1 MEVNFENSEIQRIIY
16 QEDGFIINT
25 KKESNTILYKELL
38 DIEHKEYES
47 DEDFNSGVAG
57 LLSSLIG
64 VGLTGDATGLVAGPA
79 GFGVLKFFYFVH
91 DLFVD
96 KKCSLVFKLALKK
109 NIAFVGENDSY
120 LQYREDI
127 IEHYNKYF
135 NKFLDI
141 QNKIFE
147 NWKGTLQ
154 KYDKYLSLSETL
166 SLAKN
171 PSKIILSDDL
181 RRSGCFYESTYKK
194 VDTYFKNKYSFNSE
208 RISHNDDYIL
218 RNRGNHY
225 LKTLIDSQKM
235 SVLVDEDA
243 TLINAGAGSGKTT
256 TILHKIIHLLEK
268 KLCKS
273 NEILILAYNN
283 DVQKELKNKVK
294 SIKNINIKDE
304 IKELPENNI
313 HTFHAFGRKQL
324 KNKKVLESLK
334 TVSKSEEEAEEK
346 KVKIID
352 DIINIL
358 FNEEKFKKDLISYF
372 SEYFFTY
379 KDLFQDIETYSD
391 YIKYIRNIKQKTLK
405 GDWVR
410 SFEEVEIS
418 NYLYLNGI
426 KYEYE
431 KKYEGK
437 HDFKSLHNE
446 VDNKTKNQQKVKEL
460 YKGEYHP
467 DFYLTDYDIYLEHFA
482 LNKNNEAPSFFKN
495 KDGYYQQY
503 LKKKELHKIN
513 KTKLITTYSW
523 QKQEGI
529 LATSLEKQLK
539 KFSVKYKRLKD
550 SEIMLKFIKTKKIN
564 NFSILIST
572 FLSHYK
578 SNELTTDD
586 VKKKI
591 ILIKGSNNQKRAW
604 IFIYLFKKIYDK
616 YHQRL
621 KDENSI
627 DYDDMIIDG
636 RKGIINEGY
645 KYILVDEFQD
655 ISQARSKLLQKIQI
669 ENKAKLY
676 CVGDDWQAI
685 YQFAGGDI
693 SIFTKDF
700 EKEYGA
706 FERVDI
712 DRTFRFGKKINL
724 ITSNF
729 IQKNPNQLRKK
740 IYSSNKSH
748 DGLVVVYHY
757 NKFSEVV
764 KKIMQTEKQSKTYI
778 LGRYNLNHYD
788 AQLKKNLP
796 ESDIITKEEVEKVLE
811 KSKNFEYK
819 TIHKSKGLE
828 ADNVIIIN
836 MFSGTNGFPSQ
847 KENDELLTLV
857 LPNPENFTFAEERRL
872 MYVAMTRAKKRIYMF
887 TGDSIIAVSDFIEEI
902 KKDYPKLIN
911 AFRKKKANEKRSHY

>member
-1 MEVNFENSEIQRIIY
+1 MELNFEYTEIQRISY
-16 QEDGFIINT
+16 LEDGFNIHT
-25 KKESNTILYKELL
+25 KKESNTIYYKELL
-38 DIEHKEYES
+38 DVEHQELDIDDDMS
-47 DEDFNSGVAG
+47 SGFGA
-57 LLSSLIG
+57 LLASV
-64 VGLTGDATGLVAGPA
+64 VGFSITGDATGIVGAPIGWGVVNFFKNL
-79 GFGVLKFFYFVH
+79 FG
-91 DLFVD
+91 DD
-96 KKCSLVFKLALKK
+96 KTCTLTFKIALKK
-109 NIAFVGENDSY
+109 NLAFIGESESY
-120 LQYREDI
+120 SKHRNSI
-127 IEHYNKYF
+127 IENNNNFF
-135 NKFLDI
+135 NNFLDK

-147 NWKGTLQ
+147 NWNKTLLMQ
-154 KYDKYLSLSETL
+154 DRYISLSDA
-166 SLAKN
+166 LAFGKN
-171 PSKIILSDDL
+171 PSKIILLEDL
-181 RRSGCFYESTYKK
+181 KYSGCFYETTYKK
-194 VDTYFKNKYSFNSE
+194 LELYFENLKAINLE
-208 RISHNDDYIL
+208 RKKHNDRYINNNLGNDYL
-218 RNRGNHY
+218 Q
-225 LKTLIDSQKM
+225 KLIPSQKK

-268 KLCKS
+268 KLCKG
-273 NEILILAYNN
+273 NEILILAYNKS
-283 DVQKELKNKVK
+283 VEEELKNKVG
-294 SIKNINIKDE
+294 SIKNTNIKDE
-304 IKELPENNI
+304 IKELSENNI
-313 HTFHAFGRKQL
+313 RTFHAFGLKQL
-324 KNKKVLESLK
+324 KDKKFSESSK
-334 TVSKSEEEAEEK
+334 TVSDSEKEAEEK

-352 DIINIL
+352 DIVNIL

-379 KDLFQDIETYSD
+379 KDLFQDVETYSD
-391 YIKYIRNIKQKTLK
+391 YVKYVRNVEQKTLT

-426 KYEYE
+426 KFEYE

-446 VDNKTKNQQKVKEL
+446 VDNKTKKQLRVKKQ

-482 LNKNNEAPSFFKN
+482 LNENNEAPSFFKN

-523 QKQEGI
+523 QKQQGI

-539 KFSVKYKRLKD
+539 EFGVKYKRLKD
-550 SEIMLKFIKTKKIN
+550 SEIMSKFKETGTIN
-564 NFSILIST
+564 NFSKLIST

-578 SNELTTDD
+578 SNELKIND
-586 VKKKI
+586 VRKKI
-591 ILIKGSNNQKRAW
+591 LLIKGNNNINRASV
-604 IFIYLFKKIYDK
+604 FINLFSKIYDK

-627 DYDDMIIDG
+627 DWDDMIIEG
-636 RKGIINEGY
+636 RKRVINEGY

-655 ISQARSKLLQKIQI
+655 ISQARSKLLQKIQM
-669 ENKAKLY
+669 ENEAKVY

-700 EKEYGA
+700 KKEYGI

-712 DRTFRFGKKINL
+712 DSTFRFGEKINL

-740 IYSSNKSH
+740 IYSSNKSY

-757 NKFSEVV
+757 NKFSEVT

-778 LGRYNLNHYD
+778 LGRYNLNYYD

-836 MFSGTNGFPSQ
+836 MFNGTNGFPSQ

-857 LPNPENFTFAEERRL
+857 LPNPEKFAFAEERRL

-887 TGDSIIAVSDFIEEI
+887 TGDSIFAVSDFIHEI
-902 KKDYPKLIN
+902 ETYYPKLIKT
-911 AFRKKKANEKRSHY
+911 FHKKEK

>member
-1 MEVNFENSEIQRIIY
+1 MEANFENSEIQRISY
-16 QEDGFIINT
+16 LEDRFNIHT
-25 KKESNTILYKELL
+25 KKESNTIYYKELL
-38 DIEHKEYES
+38 DVEHKELDADDGMS
-47 DEDFNSGVAG
+47 SGFGA
-57 LLSSLIG
+57 LLASA
-64 VGLTGDATGLVAGPA
+64 VGFSITGDATGIVGAPIGW
-79 GFGVLKFFYFVH
+79 GVVNFFK
-91 DLFVD
+91 DLFGDD
-96 KKCSLVFKLALKK
+96 KTCTLTFKIALKK
-109 NIAFVGENDSY
+109 NLAFIGKSESY
-120 LQYREDI
+120 SEHKNSI
-127 IEHYNKYF
+127 IENNNNFF
-135 NKFLDI
+135 NNFLDK

-147 NWKGTLQ
+147 SWNKTLLMQ
-154 KYDKYLSLSETL
+154 DRYISLSDA
-166 SLAKN
+166 LAFGKS
-171 PSKIILSDDL
+171 PSKTILFEDL
-181 RRSGCFYESTYKK
+181 KYSKCFYETTHKK
-194 VDTYFKNKYSFNSE
+194 LELYFENLKAINLE
-208 RISHNDDYIL
+208 RKKHNDRYISNNL
-218 RNRGNHY
+218 GNDY
-225 LKTLIDSQKM
+225 LKKLIPSQKK

-268 KLCKS
+268 KLCKG
-273 NEILILAYNN
+273 NEILILAYNYS
-283 DVQKELKNKVK
+283 VQEELKNKIGD
-294 SIKNINIKDE
+294 IKNINIKDE
-304 IKELPENNI
+304 IKELFENNI
-313 HTFHAFGRKQL
+313 RTFHAFGLKQL
-324 KNKKVLESLK
+324 KDKKVSESLK
-334 TVSKSEEEAEEK
+334 TISDSEKEAEEK

-352 DIINIL
+352 DIVNIL

-379 KDLFQDIETYSD
+379 KDLFQDVETYSD
-391 YIKYIRNIKQKTLK
+391 YVKYVRNVERKTLT

-426 KYEYE
+426 KFEYE

-446 VDNKTKNQQKVKEL
+446 LDNKTKNQLRVKKQ

-482 LNKNNEAPSFFKN
+482 LNENNEAPSFFKN
-495 KDGYYQQY
+495 KDEYYQQY

-523 QKQEGI
+523 QKQQGI
-529 LATSLEKQLK
+529 LAENLEKQLK
-539 KFSVKYKRLKD
+539 EFGVQYKRIKD
-550 SEIMLKFIKTKKIN
+550 SEIMSKFKETGTIN
-564 NFSILIST
+564 NFSKLIST

-578 SNELTTDD
+578 SNELKIDD
-586 VKKKI
+586 VRKKYL
-591 ILIKGSNNQKRAW
+591 LIKGDNNQKRAL
-604 IFIYLFKKIYDK
+604 IFIGLFKKIYDK

-627 DYDDMIIDG
+627 DYDDMIIEG
-636 RKGIINEGY
+636 RKKVGNEGY

-655 ISQARSKLLQKIQI
+655 ISQARSKLLQKIQM
-669 ENKAKLY
+669 ENEAKVY

-700 EKEYGA
+700 KKEYGI

-712 DRTFRFGKKINL
+712 DSTFRFGKKINL
-724 ITSNF
+724 LSSNF
-729 IQKNPNQLRKK
+729 IQKNPSQLKKK

-757 NKFSEVV
+757 NRFNEVA
-764 KKIMQTEKQSKTYI
+764 KKIMEMEKRSKTYI
-778 LGRYNLNHYD
+778 LGRYNLNYYD

-857 LPNPENFTFAEERRL
+857 LPNPEEFAFAEERRL

-887 TGDSIIAVSDFIEEI
+887 TGDSIFAVSDFIHEI
-902 KKDYPKLIN
+902 ETYYPKLIK
-911 AFRKKKANEKRSHY
+911 AFHEKKK

>member
-1 MEVNFENSEIQRIIY
+1 MEVNFENSEIQRISY
-16 QEDGFIINT
+16 LEDSFIIYT
-25 KKESNTILYKELL
+25 KKESTTIYYKELL
-38 DIEHKEYES
+38 NIEHKEYES
-47 DEDFNSGVAG
+47 DEDFNSGIAA
-57 LLSSLIG
+57 LLSSLVG
-64 VGLTGDATGLVAGPA
+64 VGLTGDPTGLIAGPA
-79 GFGVLKFFYFVH
+79 GFGVVKFFYFIH

-96 KKCSLVFKLALKK
+96 KKCTLVFKLALKK
-109 NIAFVGENDSY
+109 DIAFVGESESY
-120 LQYREDI
+120 SEHRDTI
-127 IEHYNKYF
+127 IKNNNNFF
-135 NKFLDI
+135 NNFLDK
-141 QNKIFE
+141 QNEILESWNK
-147 NWKGTLQ
+147 TLLMQ
-154 KYDKYLSLSETL
+154 DRYISLSDA
-166 SLAKN
+166 LAFGKN
-171 PSKIILSDDL
+171 PSKTILWENIKYSN
-181 RRSGCFYESTYKK
+181 CFYETTYKK
-194 VDTYFKNKYSFNSE
+194 LKLYFENLEAIYLE
-208 RISHNDDYIL
+208 RKKHNDSYI
-218 RNRGNHY
+218 NNNFGNDY
-225 LKTLIDSQKM
+225 LKKLIPSQKK

-256 TILHKIIHLLEK
+256 TIIHKIIHLLEK
-268 KLCKS
+268 KLCKG

-283 DVQKELKNKVK
+283 DVQKELKNKVN

-313 HTFHAFGRKQL
+313 LTFHAFGRKQL
-324 KNKKVLESLK
+324 KNKKVSESLK
-334 TVSKSEEEAEEK
+334 TVSESEEEAVEK

-352 DIINIL
+352 DIINTL
-358 FNEEKFKKDLISYF
+358 LDNDNFKKYLIKYF

-379 KDLFQDIETYSD
+379 KDLFQDVKTYSD
-391 YIKYIRNIKQKTLK
+391 YVKYIRNIKQKTLK

-426 KYEYE
+426 KFEYE

-482 LNKNNEAPSFFKN
+482 LNKNNEAPLFFKN
-495 KDGYYQQY
+495 KDKYYQQY

-529 LATSLEKQLK
+529 LTTSLEKQLK
-539 KFSVKYKRLKD
+539 KFGVKYKRLKD
-550 SEIMLKFIKTKKIN
+550 SEIMLKFKETGSIN
-564 NFSILIST
+564 NFSRLIST

-578 SNELTTDD
+578 SNELTIDD
-586 VKKKI
+586 VKKKF
-591 ILIKGSNNQKRAW
+591 ILIIGDNNKKRAW

-627 DYDDMIIDG
+627 DFDDMIIDG

-669 ENKAKLY
+669 ENEAKLY

-712 DRTFRFGKKINL
+712 DTTFRFGKKINL

-748 DGLVVVYHY
+748 DGLVVVYHH
-757 NKFSEVV
+757 NKFSEVA
-764 KKIMQTEKQSKTYI
+764 KKIMQTEKQGKTYI
-778 LGRYNLNHYD
+778 LGRYNLNYYD
-788 AQLKKNLP
+788 VQLKKNLP
-796 ESDIITKEEVEKVLE
+796 ESDIITKEEVEKVL
-811 KSKNFEYK
+811 KQSKNFKYK

-857 LPNPENFTFAEERRL
+857 LPNPENFAFAEERRL

-887 TGDSIIAVSDFIEEI
+887 TGESTFAVSDFIHEI
-902 KKDYPKLIN
+902 ETYYPKLIKT
-911 AFRKKKANEKRSHY
+911 FHKKEK

>member
-1 MEVNFENSEIQRIIY
+1 MEVNFENSEIQRITY

-38 DIEHKEYES
+38 DIEHKKFSSESEIPEYLTA
-47 DEDFNSGVAG
+47 VAAT
-57 LLSSLIG
+57 I
-64 VGLTGDATGLVAGPA
+64 VGISLTGGLFTGILV
-79 GFGVLKFFYFVH
+79 GVPGGMGIYRSFKKLFFEE
-91 DLFVD
+91 D
-96 KKCSLVFKLALKK
+96 KCILSFKLSFGKK
-109 NIAFVGENDSY
+109 ISFVGENDSHF
-120 LQYREDI
+120 QYRDDI

-268 KLCKS
+268 KLCKG
-273 NEILILAYNN
+273 NEILILAYNKS
-283 DVQKELKNKVK
+283 VEEELKKKIK

-313 HTFHAFGRKQL
+313 FTFHAFGLKQL
-324 KNKKVLESLK
+324 KNKKVSKYYE
-334 TVSKSEEEAEEK
+334 TVTDSEKELEEK
-346 KVKIID
+346 KIKIINN
-352 DIINIL
+352 IINTL
-358 FNEEKFKKDLISYF
+358 LDNDKFKKYLIKYF

-379 KDLFQDIETYSD
+379 KDLFKDIETYKD
-391 YIKYIRNIKQKTLK
+391 YVKYVRNVEQKTLS

-418 NYLYLNGI
+418 NFLYLNGI
-426 KYEYE
+426 KFEYE
-431 KKYEGK
+431 KKYEGI
-437 HDFKSLHNE
+437 HDFKSLQNE
-446 VDNKTKNQQKVKEL
+446 NDNKAKNHLRVKKL

-503 LKKKELHKIN
+503 LKKIELHKTN
-513 KTKLITTYSW
+513 KTKLITTFSW
-523 QKQEGI
+523 QKQEGT
-529 LATSLEKQLK
+529 LTTNLDKQLK
-539 KFSVKYKRLKD
+539 KFGVKYKRLKD
-550 SEIMLKFIKTKKIN
+550 SDIMSNFKKTGIIN
-564 NFSILIST
+564 NFSTLIST

-578 SNELTTDD
+578 SNELEIDD

-591 ILIKGSNNQKRAW
+591 LLIKGSNNKNRASV
-604 IFIYLFKKIYDK
+604 FIYLFKKIYDA
-616 YHQRL
+616 YHQILRN
-621 KDENSI
+621 ENSI
-627 DYDDMIIDG
+627 DYDDMIIEG
-636 RKGIINEGY
+636 RKGIVNEGY

-655 ISQARSKLLQKIQI
+655 ISQARSKLLQKIRK

-724 ITSNF
+724 ITSSF
-729 IQKNPNQLRKK
+729 IQKNPSQLRKK
-740 IYSSNKSH
+740 IHSSNKSH

-757 NKFSEVV
+757 NKFSEVA
-764 KKIMQTEKQSKTYI
+764 KKIMQTEKQSKTFI
-778 LGRYNLNHYD
+778 LGRYNLDYYNEE
-788 AQLKKNLP
+788 LKKGLP
-796 ESDIITKEEVEKVLE
+796 KSHIITKKEVEKVLE
-811 KSKNFEYK
+811 QNKNFEYK

-836 MFSGTNGFPSQ
+836 MFSGNNGFPSQ

-857 LPNPENFTFAEERRL
+857 LPNPEEFELAEERRL

-887 TGDSIIAVSDFIEEI
+887 TGEDSIVAASEFIEEI
-902 KKDYPKLIN
+902 KKDNPKLIN
-911 AFRKKKANEKRSHY
+911 TFRKKEK